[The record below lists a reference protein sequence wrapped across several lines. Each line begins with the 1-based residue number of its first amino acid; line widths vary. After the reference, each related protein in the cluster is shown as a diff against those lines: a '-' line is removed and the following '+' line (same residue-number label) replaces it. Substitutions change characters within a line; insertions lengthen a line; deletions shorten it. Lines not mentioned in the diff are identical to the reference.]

1 MDSRT
6 RAICVLLFLACGF
19 TVISFNLIQIQLVGH
34 EKYLAMAMENH
45 DLRVPIPPKRGA
57 IYDADNNPLAE
68 SQRVYDVHLDGALES
83 DGAHLQEIAVA
94 LGEPVSKVADV
105 FNPKNRDI
113 PLATGLSEDDPALAR
128 VNDLKQHDPKLRS
141 LMVVSRDER
150 TYPNTVLAAHVLGF
164 IDDATGHGMAG
175 MEKDLDKL
183 LVGEPGERWVELTA
197 KRNEVAAYEKSEKPA
212 IDGDNV
218 TLTIRLAIQHV
229 VEDELDGI
237 VDSYH
242 PNAAYIIVMDPH
254 TGEILGM
261 GSRPTY
267 DPNDR
272 KTFVADAVRNRCITD
287 VAEPGSIFKIIT
299 LSGVLNEGLVDLDT
313 PINCEN
319 GEWYYAGH
327 ELKDDEPNGSLP
339 VLEVMAHSSN
349 IGFAKLGLNYLGPQ
363 KLYKYARAFG
373 IGQRTNLFGGQ
384 SETAGMLQPV
394 SKWSA
399 LSITRIPIGQEVA
412 VSPIQ
417 MVTAMS
423 VIANGGKL
431 VEPHLL
437 KQVADADGNVLDT
450 YTSHVVRQVISR
462 QTAQKVTKALQQVMV
477 DGTGKDVK
485 VPGFE
490 GEVAAKTGTAQKFI
504 DGAYSHTHFVASF
517 MGFLPAEDPAF
528 VALVMV
534 DDPQTKKY
542 YGAEVSAPV
551 FANLATQ
558 VAQIMNLTPNQPVA
572 APSSPTP
579 TLTSNA
585 TGATP

>member
-34 EKYLAMAMENH
+34 EKYLAMARENH
-45 DLRVPIPPKRGA
+45 ELRMSIPPKRGA

-83 DGAHLQEIAVA
+83 DGAHLPEIAVA

-113 PLATGLSEDDPALAR
+113 PLATGLSEDDPAVGR
-128 VNDLKQHDPKLRS
+128 IRDLKLRS
-141 LMVVSRDER
+141 LILIPRDER

-183 LVGEPGERWVELTA
+183 LVGEPGERWVERDA
-197 KRNEVAAYEKSEKPA
+197 KRQEIPAYLTSERPA
-212 IDGDNV
+212 VDGDNV

-272 KTFVADAVRNRCITD
+272 KTFAPDAVRNRCITD

-339 VLEVMAHSSN
+339 VIEVMAHSSN

-384 SETAGMLQPV
+384 SETAGLLQPV

-399 LSITRIPIGQEVA
+399 LSATRIPIGQEVA

-431 VEPHLL
+431 VEPHLM
-437 KQVADADGNVLDT
+437 KQVADADGNILDT
-450 YTSHVVRQVISR
+450 YTPHVVRQVISR
-462 QTAQKVTKALQQVMV
+462 QAAQKVTKALQQVMV
-477 DGTGKDVK
+477 DGTGKDIK

-517 MGFLPAEDPAF
+517 IGFLPAEDPAF

-534 DDPQTKKY
+534 DDPKTKKY

-558 VAQIMNLTPNQPVA
+558 VAQIMNLTPNQPVP
-572 APSSPTP
+572 APP
-579 TLTSNA
+579 TLTSN
-585 TGATP
+585 TSTEATP

>member
-6 RAICVLLFLACGF
+6 RAICILLFLACGF
-19 TVISFNLIQIQLVGH
+19 TVISFNLIQIQLVNH
-34 EKYLAMAMENH
+34 ERYLAIARENH
-45 DLRVPIPPKRGA
+45 DMKVSIPPKRGA
-57 IYDADNNPLAE
+57 IYDADNNVLAE

-83 DGAHLQEIAVA
+83 NGTHLAEIAAA
-94 LGEPVSKVADV
+94 LGEPVSKVVDA

-113 PLATGLSEDDPALAR
+113 PLATGLSVDDPAIGRLT
-128 VNDLKQHDPKLRS
+128 DLKLRS
-141 LMVVSRDER
+141 VMLIPRDER
-150 TYPNTVLAAHVLGF
+150 TYPNTILAAHVLGF
-164 IDDATGHGMAG
+164 IDDGTGHGMAG

-183 LVGEPGERWVELTA
+183 LVGTPGERWVERDA
-197 KRNEVAAYEKSEKPA
+197 KRQEIPAYQTSERPA

-237 VDSYH
+237 VDNYH

-272 KTFVADAVRNRCITD
+272 KTFAPDAVRNRCITD
-287 VAEPGSIFKIIT
+287 MVEPGSIFKIIT
-299 LSGVLNEGLVDLDT
+299 LSGALNDGLVDLDT

-327 ELKDDEPNGSLP
+327 MLKDDEPSATLP
-339 VLEVMAHSSN
+339 VLDVMARSSN

-363 KLYKYARAFG
+363 RLYKYATAFG
-373 IGQRTNLFGGQ
+373 IGQRTGIFGGQ
-384 SETAGMLQPV
+384 SETTGLLRPV

-399 LSITRIPIGQEVA
+399 LSVTRIPMGQEVA
-412 VSPIQ
+412 ASPIQ

-423 VIANGGKL
+423 VIANGGTM
-431 VEPHLL
+431 VQPHLL
-437 KQVADADGNVLDT
+437 KQVADADGNTLDT
-450 YTSHVVRQVISR
+450 FKTRELRQVISR
-462 QTAQKVTKALQQVMV
+462 QTAQAVTKALQQVMI
-477 DGTGKDVK
+477 DGTGKNIK
-485 VPGFE
+485 VPGYE
-490 GEVAAKTGTAQKFI
+490 GELAGKTGTAQKFV
-504 DGAYSHTHFVASF
+504 DGAYSHTQFVSSF
-517 MGFLPAEDPAF
+517 IGFMPAEDPAF

-534 DDPQTKKY
+534 DDPKTKKY

-551 FANLATQ
+551 FADMATQ
-558 VAQIMNLTPNQPVA
+558 VAQIMNLTPTQPI
-572 APSSPTP
+572 PPPP
-579 TLTSNA
+579 TLSSNVN
-585 TGATP
+585 TTTTP

>member
-6 RAICVLLFLACGF
+6 RAICVLLLLACGF
-19 TVISFNLIQIQLVGH
+19 TVISFNLIQIQLVQH

-45 DLRVPIPPKRGA
+45 DMKVSIPPKRGA
-57 IYDADNNPLAE
+57 IYDADNNVLAE

-83 DGAHLQEIAVA
+83 DGAHLTQIAAA
-94 LGEPVSKVADV
+94 LGEPVSKVTGV

-113 PLATGLSEDDPALAR
+113 PLATGLSVDDPAIAR
-128 VNDLKQHDPKLRS
+128 LNDLKLRS
-141 LMVVSRDER
+141 LMLIPRDER

-175 MEKDLDKL
+175 MEKTLDKL
-183 LVGEPGERWVELTA
+183 LVGTPGERWVERNA
-197 KRNEVAAYEKSEKPA
+197 KRQEIPGYQTSERPA
-212 IDGDNV
+212 VDGYNV
-218 TLTIRLAIQHV
+218 TLTIRMAIQHV

-267 DPNDR
+267 DPNNR
-272 KTFVADAVRNRCITD
+272 KTFQQDAVRNRCITD
-287 VAEPGSIFKIIT
+287 MVEPGSIFKIIT
-299 LSGVLNEGLVDLDT
+299 LSGALNEGLVDLDT

-319 GEWYYAGH
+319 GEWYYAGR
-327 ELKDDEPNGSLP
+327 ELKDDEPNGTLP
-339 VLEVMAHSSN
+339 VIEVMAHSSN

-363 KLYKYARAFG
+363 RLYKYATAFG
-373 IGQRTNLFGGQ
+373 IGQRTNVFGGQ
-384 SETAGMLQPV
+384 SETAGLLRPV

-399 LSITRIPIGQEVA
+399 LSPTRIPMGQEVA
-412 VSPIQ
+412 ASPMQ

-423 VIANGGKL
+423 VIANGGKMIQ
-431 VEPHLL
+431 PHLA
-437 KQVADADGNVLDT
+437 KQVADADGNVIET
-450 YTSHVVRQVISR
+450 YSPHTMRQVISR
-462 QTAQKVTKALQQVMV
+462 HAAEEVTKALEQVMI
-477 DGTGKDVK
+477 DGTGKDIK
-485 VPGFE
+485 VPGFDD
-490 GEVAAKTGTAQKFI
+490 VAGKTGTAQKFVN
-504 DGAYSHTHFVASF
+504 GAYSHTQFVSSF
-517 MGFLPAEDPAF
+517 IGFMPAEDPAF

-534 DDPQTKKY
+534 DDPKTKKY

-558 VAQIMNLTPNQPVA
+558 VAQIMNLTPAQPVA
-572 APSSPTP
+572 APST
-579 TLTSNA
+579 TLTSN
-585 TGATP
+585 TSTRSSTP

>member
-6 RAICVLLFLACGF
+6 RAICVLLLLACGF
-19 TVISFNLIQIQLVGH
+19 TVISFNLIQIQLVQH

-45 DLRVPIPPKRGA
+45 DMKVSIPPKRGA
-57 IYDADNNPLAE
+57 IYDADGNVLAE

-83 DGAHLQEIAVA
+83 DGAHLTQIAAA
-94 LGEPVSKVADV
+94 LGEPVSKVTGV

-113 PLATGLSEDDPALAR
+113 PLATGLSVDDPAIAR
-128 VNDLKQHDPKLRS
+128 LNDLKLRS
-141 LMVVSRDER
+141 LMLIPRDER

-175 MEKDLDKL
+175 MEKTLDKL
-183 LVGEPGERWVELTA
+183 LVGTPGERWVERNA
-197 KRNEVAAYEKSEKPA
+197 KRQEIPGYQTSERPA
-212 IDGDNV
+212 VDGYNV
-218 TLTIRLAIQHV
+218 TLTIRMAIQHV

-267 DPNDR
+267 DPNNR
-272 KTFVADAVRNRCITD
+272 KTFQQDAVRNRCITD
-287 VAEPGSIFKIIT
+287 MVEPGSIFKIIT
-299 LSGVLNEGLVDLDT
+299 LSGALNEGLVDLDT

-319 GEWYYAGH
+319 GEWYYAGR
-327 ELKDDEPNGSLP
+327 ELKDDEPNGTLP
-339 VLEVMAHSSN
+339 VIEVMAHSSN

-363 KLYKYARAFG
+363 RLYKYATAFG
-373 IGQRTNLFGGQ
+373 IGQRTNVFGGQ
-384 SETAGMLQPV
+384 SETAGLLRPV

-399 LSITRIPIGQEVA
+399 LSPTRIPMGQEVA
-412 VSPIQ
+412 ASPMQ

-423 VIANGGKL
+423 VIANGGKMIQ
-431 VEPHLL
+431 PHLA
-437 KQVADADGNVLDT
+437 KQVADADGNVIET
-450 YTSHVVRQVISR
+450 YSPHTMRQVISR
-462 QTAQKVTKALQQVMV
+462 HAAEEVTKALEQVMI
-477 DGTGKDVK
+477 DGTGKDIK
-485 VPGFE
+485 VPGFDD
-490 GEVAAKTGTAQKFI
+490 VAGKTGTAQKFVN
-504 DGAYSHTHFVASF
+504 GAYSHTQFVSSF
-517 MGFLPAEDPAF
+517 IGFMPAEDPAF

-534 DDPQTKKY
+534 DDPKTKKY

-558 VAQIMNLTPNQPVA
+558 VAQIMNLTPAQPVA
-572 APSSPTP
+572 APST
-579 TLTSNA
+579 TLTSN
-585 TGATP
+585 TSTRSSTP